1 MKRFQRAI
9 AGAGGV
15 VLVLLALGAAAP
27 YLVDGGTIRSQLF
40 TKISGWA
47 DGRLQVNG
55 PVYLTS
61 LFDLTIEAHDIEIRA
76 PARFA
81 NVESLRAERIEARLS
96 LWDLLNKRISFEK
109 MWMHGLRVAL
119 REEPS
124 DYGARDAWRALVL
137 NDPPLLDD
145 ILRAGKDAPFLTMV
159 VRDAQFLSA
168 ATGEPVIAELG
179 SYSGVVRRAPGGS
192 EFSVDGRVGWG
203 SERVDIELKRSRFT
217 PEGPTH
223 TARMRGAFE
232 SASLGRISIDGR
244 IVRANGERFIGRF
257 EVSEAP
263 AQPVAALL
271 DLPMSLALAQSRVSA
286 SGEIAAT
293 SREIALQQL
302 QIGLGSAQAT
312 GLLRID
318 LSDRPRIAGTL
329 GFGAVDLSVSR
340 LSETLESGLLAR
352 NDLADAPIEGDGI
365 HATALAS
372 VMRRFDADLRLS
384 AESLLLDGVSTGPA
398 AAFLSLTDGLAAL
411 DLAEL
416 MVFDGFVNG
425 QFTGRWD
432 NSRFTVS
439 GKGRAENVE
448 LAQFLAGAGTVPLL
462 TGDADISFTLGSS
475 GASLH
480 DLARQARLSGR
491 LIAVDGGELAL
502 DVVALAAQRAQAGA
516 RHSAITP
523 SRGEYDTLSCAFV
536 FDGGRLDV
544 HSLEIARDVWRIR
557 GKGRIDLARQKLDW
571 RFDAGQ
577 LGRQIEA
584 RALPPRDSALTP
596 GGQDAIGMQV
606 LGPMH
611 DLRVIYSAPSL
622 DLSDVRG

>member
-1 MKRFQRAI
+1 MKRFRRAI
-9 AGAGGV
+9 AGASGIL
-15 VLVLLALGAAAP
+15 LVLLALGAAAP
-27 YLVDGGTIRSQLF
+27 YLIDGGTIRSQLF

-47 DGRLQVNG
+47 DGRLQVSG

-61 LFDLTIEAHDIEIRA
+61 LFDLTIEAHDIEIRY

-109 MWMHGLRVAL
+109 MWMHGLRIAL
-119 REEPS
+119 REKPS
-124 DYGARDAWRALVL
+124 GYSARDVWRALVL
-137 NDPPLLDD
+137 NDPPVLDD
-145 ILRAGKDAPFLTMV
+145 VLRAGEDAPFLTMV
-159 VRDAQFLSA
+159 VRDARFLSA
-168 ATGEPVIAELG
+168 RTGEPVIAGVG
-179 SYSGVVRRAPGGS
+179 SYSGVVRRAPGGGQ
-192 EFSVDGRVGWG
+192 FSVDGRVGWG
-203 SERVDIELKRSRFT
+203 SERVEIELIRSQFT

-223 TARMRGAFE
+223 TARMRAAFE
-232 SASLGRISIDGR
+232 SATLGRFSIDGR
-244 IVRANGERFIGRF
+244 IVRANGQRFIGRF
-257 EVSEAP
+257 EVGEAA
-263 AQPVAALL
+263 AQPLAALL
-271 DLPMSLALAQSRVSA
+271 DLPMSPALNQSRLSA
-286 SGEIAAT
+286 SGEVAAT
-293 SREIALQQL
+293 PREIALQQL
-302 QIGLGSAQAT
+302 QIGLGSAQAN

-329 GFGAVDLSVSR
+329 GFGAVDLSASR
-340 LSETLESGLLAR
+340 LSETVKAGLLAG
-352 NDLADAPIEGDGI
+352 NDPADTPADGDGI

-384 AESLLLDGVSTGPA
+384 AESILLDDVSTGPA

-425 QFTGRWD
+425 QFTGHWAD
-432 NSRFTVS
+432 SRFTLS

-462 TGDADISFTLGSS
+462 TGDADVSFTLGSS

-502 DVVALAAQRAQAGA
+502 DVAALAAQRAQTGA
-516 RHSAITP
+516 PQSAIMP
-523 SRGEYDTLSCAFV
+523 SQGEYDTLSCSFV
-536 FDGGRLDV
+536 FDGGRLEV
-544 HSLEIARDVWRIR
+544 HSLEIVQDAWLIR

-577 LGRQIEA
+577 MARPIEA
-584 RALPPRDSALTP
+584 RALPQRDSALTT
-596 GGQDAIGMQV
+596 GGEDAIRMQV
-606 LGPMH
+606 HGPMH
-611 DLRVIYSAPSL
+611 DPRVIYFAPSR